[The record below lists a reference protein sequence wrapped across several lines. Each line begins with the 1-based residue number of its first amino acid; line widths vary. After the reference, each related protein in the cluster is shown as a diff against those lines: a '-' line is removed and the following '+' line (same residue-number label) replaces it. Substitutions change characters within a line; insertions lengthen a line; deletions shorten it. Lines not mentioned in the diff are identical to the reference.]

1 MRHLPKILKKYT
13 DLFYGSSRGL
23 FPSLLVCS
31 RELRLSDPWPPDQWG
46 STAEATTPAPRK
58 KKKKTP
64 FDKRGGGGAR
74 RGRDSWTAFQ
84 FLT

>member
-13 DLFYGSSRGL
+13 DPFYGSSRGL

-46 STAEATTPAPRK
+46 STAEATTPAPGEKLK
-58 KKKKTP
+58 KKILPLIKGAGVG
-64 FDKRGGGGAR
+64 RGEGEIPGTHF
-74 RGRDSWTAFQ
+74 SF
-84 FLT
+84 